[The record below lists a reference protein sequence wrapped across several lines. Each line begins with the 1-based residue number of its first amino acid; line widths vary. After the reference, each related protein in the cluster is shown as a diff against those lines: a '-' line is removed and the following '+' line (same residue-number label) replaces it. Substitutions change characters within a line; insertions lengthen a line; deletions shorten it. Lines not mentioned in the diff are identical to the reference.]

1 MTFHL
6 TDTWRKGYNNL
17 FDTLEHFILD
27 FEEVEDNEV
36 DEATKCTWLT
46 ATLKVSKEYK
56 VTISNGTTTETTMC
70 VLTGNFLTR
79 LPWHIFLSMLKEE
92 AKVMDGNKPQKS
104 NSQCNNHQVGIEH
117 GGRGHG
123 GRGGRGSRG
132 GSRDHGQCQGGGRKS
147 NRVCSLPTK

>member
-46 ATLKVSKEYK
+46 ATLKVSKKYIKLPFPMEQQLRQQ
-56 VTISNGTTTETTMC
+56 C
-70 VLTGNFLTR
+70 VF
-79 LPWHIFLSMLKEE
+79 
-92 AKVMDGNKPQKS
+92 
-104 NSQCNNHQVGIEH
+104 
-117 GGRGHG
+117 
-123 GRGGRGSRG
+123 
-132 GSRDHGQCQGGGRKS
+132 
-147 NRVCSLPTK
+147 